1 MGIILMQENGQLMQT
16 STSTSKNNPAP
27 VALPDALRNFHKHL
41 PLAGD
46 PPNALLSLS
55 DAHLTY
61 LIAAIRNTP
70 SQLPGRSFSDPVRLR

>member
-1 MGIILMQENGQLMQT
+1 VKRGLNPFL
-16 STSTSKNNPAP
+16 KNNPEP
-27 VALPDALRNFHKHL
+27 VALPDALRKFHKEL

-70 SQLPGRSFSDPVRLR
+70 CPETAPLI